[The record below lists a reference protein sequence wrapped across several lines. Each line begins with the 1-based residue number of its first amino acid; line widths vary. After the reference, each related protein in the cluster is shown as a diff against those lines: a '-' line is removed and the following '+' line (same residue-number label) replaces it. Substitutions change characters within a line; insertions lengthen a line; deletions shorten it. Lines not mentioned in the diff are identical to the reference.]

1 MSKLWGYSDL
11 IFKNVLKL
19 KPMQSVIL
27 VLRIGEQ
34 SRMESFIHS
43 FSLLQATDRQ
53 RSARIN
59 PEQNCNISISFRK
72 FFRTVEN

>member
-1 MSKLWGYSDL
+1 
-11 IFKNVLKL
+11 
-19 KPMQSVIL
+19 MQSVIL

-53 RSARIN
+53 RHVRELIRSKIATF
-59 PEQNCNISISFRK
+59 PSHL
-72 FFRTVEN
+72 ENFSGLLKTNAYTPRHLSLVYPLHPPQ